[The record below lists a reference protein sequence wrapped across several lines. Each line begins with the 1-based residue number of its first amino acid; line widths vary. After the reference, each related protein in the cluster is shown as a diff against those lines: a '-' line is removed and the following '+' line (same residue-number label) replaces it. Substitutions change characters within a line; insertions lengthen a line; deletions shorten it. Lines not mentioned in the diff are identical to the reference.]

1 MIAEVRVTDLAVH
14 EHLLDPALREVIV
27 QEQIGLRIDAG
38 GIEFEADAVFG
49 IESFGK
55 ARIADGHEILVFQ
68 PADRLA
74 APASPGIA
82 RPCHLAQEAPGK
94 PAAAV
99 AVGDRLIELEVVAP
113 TRIEVAGIDRVSVD
127 PLADGRRDIGPSPR
141 SETRR

>member
-55 ARIADGHEILVFQ
+55 ARIDDGHEILVFQ
-68 PADRLA
+68 PADRDRK
-74 APASPGIA
+74 SVVS
-82 RPCHLAQEAPGK
+82 GK
-94 PAAAV
+94 S
-99 AVGDRLIELEVVAP
+99 
-113 TRIEVAGIDRVSVD
+113 VSVRVD
-127 PLADGRRDIGPSPR
+127 LGGSRYIKTKKKTKP
-141 SETRR
+141 

>member
-55 ARIADGHEILVFQ
+55 ARIDDGHEILVFQ

-74 APASPGIA
+74 AQASPGIA
-82 RPCHLAQEAPGK
+82 RPCHLAQEALGK

-99 AVGDRLIELEVVAP
+99 AV
-113 TRIEVAGIDRVSVD
+113 
-127 PLADGRRDIGPSPR
+127 R
-141 SETRR
+141 SEEHTSELQSLMRSSYAV

>member
-55 ARIADGHEILVFQ
+55 ARIDDGHEILVFQ

-74 APASPGIA
+74 AQASPGIA
-82 RPCHLAQEAPGK
+82 RPCHL
-94 PAAAV
+94 
-99 AVGDRLIELEVVAP
+99 
-113 TRIEVAGIDRVSVD
+113 
-127 PLADGRRDIGPSPR
+127 R
-141 SETRR
+141 SEEHTSELQSLMRISYAVFCLKKKKAHKKITYIKF